1 MRSTLL
7 PFAAV
12 MTSLIINRRV
22 WLLGLALLLAAASAQ
37 AEQRTLVV
45 VGDSLSAAYNMSRED
60 GWVHLLQERL
70 QNQGQGWQVVNAA
83 ISGDTTRG
91 GLSRL
96 PDLLELH
103 QPDLVIIQLGGNDG
117 LRGVNP
123 AETRRNLEQMTQ
135 LAQNAGAMV
144 VVAGVRIPPNYGA
157 AFSRRFEQSFVDA
170 AEATGAALLPRIL
183 DQVDERR
190 ELIQSD
196 GIHPTAEAQPVILNN
211 IWGVLEPLL

>member
-1 MRSTLL
+1 M
-7 PFAAV
+7 
-12 MTSLIINRRV
+12 
-22 WLLGLALLLAAASAQ
+22 LALLLAAGTAQ

-45 VGDSLSAAYNMSRED
+45 LGDSLSAAYNMSREE
-60 GWVHLLQERL
+60 GWVHLLRERL
-70 QNQGQGWQVVNAA
+70 EAQGHDWQVVNAA

-96 PDLLELH
+96 PAILEQH
-103 QPDLVIIQLGGNDG
+103 QPALVIIQLGGNDG

-123 AETRRNLEQMTQ
+123 AETRDNIQRMVTLTQ
-135 LAQNAGAMV
+135 DAGAEAI
-144 VVAGVRIPPNYGA
+144 VAGVRIPPNYGP

-170 AEATGAALLPRIL
+170 SEATGAALLPRIL

-196 GIHPTAEAQPVILNN
+196 GIHPTAEAQPRILDNV
-211 IWGVLEPLL
+211 WAVLEPLL

>member
-1 MRSTLL
+1 MAFL
-7 PFAAV
+7 V
-12 MTSLIINRRV
+12 IVNRRS
-22 WLLGLALLLAAASAQ
+22 LALGLALLLAAGAAQ

-45 VGDSLSAAYNMSRED
+45 LGDSLSAAYNMPRED
-60 GWVHLLQERL
+60 GWVHLLRERL
-70 QNQGQGWQVVNAA
+70 QDQGHDWRVVNAA

-96 PDLLELH
+96 PAVLDQH
-103 QPDLVIIQLGGNDG
+103 RPALVIIQLGGNDG

-123 AETRRNLEQMTQ
+123 AETRENIERMAR
-135 LAQNAGAMV
+135 LAQNAGASV
-144 VVAGVRIPPNYGA
+144 VVAGVRIPPNYGP

-183 DQVDERR
+183 DQVDERQ

-196 GIHPTAEAQPVILNN
+196 GIHPTPEAQPRILDNV
-211 IWGVLEPLL
+211 WSVLEPLL